1 MKKLVGEVTKEE
13 KNEIQ
18 LLFERRNGLTELA
31 QILKEDDSLYERL
44 VKDMGLTAT
53 KFQNWWDAMSKKYNW
68 ESDPNGSWEIDF
80 NTNEIFLNIPE

>member
-1 MKKLVGEVTKEE
+1 MKKLVGEVTREE
-13 KNEIQ
+13 KIEIQ

-53 KFQNWWDAMSKKYNW
+53 RFQNWWDTKAKKYNW
-68 ESDPNGSWEIDF
+68 ESAPNGSWEIDF